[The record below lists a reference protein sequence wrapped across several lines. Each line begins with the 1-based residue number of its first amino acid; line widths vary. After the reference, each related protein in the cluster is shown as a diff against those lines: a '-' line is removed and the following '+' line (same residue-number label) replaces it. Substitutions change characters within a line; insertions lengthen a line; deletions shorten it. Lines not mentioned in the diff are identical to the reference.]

1 MRRYAIP
8 LMLLLLLSGCSRQTE
23 TPTDKV
29 YVPDEV
35 PPVYVDLPN
44 RVEEEAD
51 LVFSGWVTPEGDSAQ
66 PETDANARYR
76 DVSELENVLAIP
88 SEYAQKDD
96 VVSLPLR
103 LCGQVELC
111 AFDVKLTYD
120 KNRLEYLGC
129 EDADDDLMVH
139 AKPDEG
145 VVRINYLY
153 PRNLQEEK
161 ELCRLQFRVTT
172 KEQGQSLL
180 HMEVVE
186 AVSLGSD
193 GDVIIRTATPVHSTV
208 WLNQEAGEGG

>member
-23 TPTDKV
+23 TQTDKV

-35 PPVYVDLPN
+35 PPVYVD
-44 RVEEEAD
+44 RSDRAEERAD

-66 PETDANARYR
+66 PEADANARYR
-76 DVSELENVLAIP
+76 DVSELDNVLAIP
-88 SEYAQKDD
+88 SEYAQKDEL
-96 VVSLPLR
+96 VSLPLR

-139 AKPDEG
+139 AKTDEG

-161 ELCRLQFRVTT
+161 DLCRLQFRVTT
-172 KEQGQSLL
+172 KEQGQSLI

-186 AVSLGSD
+186 AVRLG
-193 GDVIIRTATPVHSTV
+193 GDDDVVICAATPVHSTV
-208 WLNQEAGEGG
+208 WLNQKAGEGG

>member
-1 MRRYAIP
+1 MRKYA
-8 LMLLLLLSGCSRQTE
+8 LALSLLLLVSGCARQTQE
-23 TPTDKV
+23 PTDKV

-35 PPVYVDLPN
+35 PPVYVDLPD
-44 RVEEEAD
+44 RAEKDAD
-51 LVFSGWVTPEGDSAQ
+51 LVFSGWVTSQGAAAQ
-66 PETDANARYR
+66 PETNANARYR
-76 DVSELENVLAIP
+76 DVSKLDNVLAIP

-96 VVSLPLR
+96 VVGLPLR

-145 VVRINYLY
+145 VVRINYLH
-153 PRNLQEEK
+153 PKNLQAEK
-161 ELCRLQFRVTT
+161 ELCKLRFRVIT
-172 KEQGQSLL
+172 KETGTSLV
-180 HMEVVE
+180 HMDVVE
-186 AVSLGSD
+186 AVKLGGD
-193 GDVIIRTATPVHSTV
+193 GDVVICSAEPIHGTV

>member
-23 TPTDKV
+23 TKTDKV

-35 PPVYVDLPN
+35 PPVYVD
-44 RVEEEAD
+44 RSDRAEERAD

-76 DVSELENVLAIP
+76 DVSELDNVLAIP
-88 SEYAQKDD
+88 SEYAQKDEL
-96 VVSLPLR
+96 VSLPLR

-129 EDADDDLMVH
+129 EDVDDDLMVH
-139 AKPDEG
+139 AKTDEG

-161 ELCRLQFRVTT
+161 DLCRLQFRVTS

-180 HMEVVE
+180 HMEVLE
-186 AVSLGSD
+186 AVRLGSD
-193 GDVIIRTATPVHSTV
+193 GDVVICTATPVHSTV
-208 WLNQEAGEGG
+208 WLNQKAGEGG